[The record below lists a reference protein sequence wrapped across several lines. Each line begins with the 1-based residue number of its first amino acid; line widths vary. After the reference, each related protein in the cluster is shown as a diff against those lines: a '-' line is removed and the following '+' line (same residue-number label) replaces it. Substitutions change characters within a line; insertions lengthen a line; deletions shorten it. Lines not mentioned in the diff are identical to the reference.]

1 MGWRIVKTKINV
13 VREKPVSPYDKVK
26 LHFNILLEKESEN
39 PDFPQACDYITVTV
53 KVTHEDFAYR
63 INDEILETNP
73 VFLQVVEEPY
83 IILYSTVLPAI
94 IFLPELEEFKN
105 ILEKS
110 ERFKREIEE
119 FEHFKQKLP
128 HILDKDNET
137 ANKVINTITEVF
149 KNYSRKLKFF
159 NILR

>member
-39 PDFPQACDYITVTV
+39 PDFPLACDYITVTV
-53 KVTHEDFAYR
+53 KVTHEEPFAYR
-63 INDEILETNP
+63 INDEILETDS

-83 IILYSTVLPAI
+83 IELYSTKLPAI
-94 IFLPELEEFKN
+94 IFLPELEEFRDV
-105 ILEKS
+105 LEKS
-110 ERFKREIEE
+110 ERLDFEE
-119 FEHFKQKLP
+119 FLCFVLALH
-128 HILDKDNET
+128 HILDNDSEAT
-137 ANKVINTITEVF
+137 DKVMNTIGEVF